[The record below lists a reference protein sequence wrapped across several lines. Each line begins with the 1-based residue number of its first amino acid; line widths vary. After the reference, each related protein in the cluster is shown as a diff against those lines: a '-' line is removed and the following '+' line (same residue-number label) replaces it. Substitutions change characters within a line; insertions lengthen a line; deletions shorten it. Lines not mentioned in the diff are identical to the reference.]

1 MNRLNL
7 SNKLSLLLVLAV
19 LLSTGILGL
28 YFDTFLKDDYLQST
42 KKRMNHGYH
51 RLAADI
57 VKIENELS
65 QGISFIETDENILAS
80 IDLIN
85 NYQDKESY
93 HAVLL
98 DEEKKNIV
106 RQLLSKVKLS
116 LNDDISLYDKHQEL
130 IAFVVK
136 KNNTYHLNFV
146 SYENGTKVLYSKCE
160 NDERY
165 AKSPFKEH
173 PFIQF
178 QHISYYGTDDK
189 VNNNII
195 TYHLYENDIV
205 IKSHHSIMDRSNE
218 NILAHIEMSHELGS
232 TYLVALS
239 DDLDMHITA
248 TQDEQYAPQAQPLLS
263 DKGIDQIKIRHTRE
277 DYYGVASLE
286 TQDGHIY
293 LVTTLNKAL
302 LNTALNDN
310 RRKFLILLLFVAG
323 AMLVILRFLLAKGLS
338 RPLETLMVQIKKI
351 EKGDYSRSTPV
362 HTGDELETISK
373 NVNNLATTIQ
383 ERESALERSQ
393 ENLAYLSHHDELTDL
408 PNRRLFSLQLEH
420 ALNLAN
426 RKQTKL
432 AVLFLDLDYFK
443 HINDTLGHDV
453 GDLLLKSVS
462 LRLKESLRSAD
473 TLARI
478 GGDEF
483 NILIEEID
491 DIEEVNVIARK
502 LLEDFKAPF
511 FCSDEEINITVS
523 IGIALYPTDGTNSV
537 SLIKNADLALY
548 RSKEKGRNRYSFY
561 SKKFSDILETRT
573 MQINAMRSAIERG
586 DEFTLLYQPKISLLN
601 EEVTAVEALIRWNSP
616 ELGLI
621 PTDQFIKL
629 AEETELIIPV
639 GQWVLQQ
646 ACLDFM
652 AMQEQGCRLDHISIN
667 ISNIQLK
674 DASIIETLQE
684 VVSATGILPHQIEL
698 EITESYIASNKRKV
712 METLHGIREMGLRMA
727 IDDFGTGYS
736 SMSYLQKLPVTRLKI
751 DKSFVDGLPGSAE
764 NLAITKAIIALAKTF
779 GLKITA
785 EGVETEAQMKLLKK
799 EQCDEAQG
807 YYYAKPLSIEAFT
820 AYYRSRK

>member
-1 MNRLNL
+1 MNKLNL

-19 LLSTGILGL
+19 LLSTGILGF
-28 YFDTFLKDDYLQST
+28 YFDNFLKDDYLQST

-51 RLAADI
+51 RLAADLT
-57 VKIENELS
+57 KIEDELK
-65 QGISFIETDENILAS
+65 QGIAFIETDENILAS

-93 HAVLL
+93 QAVLL
-98 DEEKKNIV
+98 DEEKKNIAQ
-106 RQLLSKVKLS
+106 QLLSKVKLS

-130 IAFVVK
+130 IAFVFRE
-136 KNNTYHLNFV
+136 NNTYHLNFV
-146 SYENGTKVLYSKCE
+146 SYENGAKVLYSKNE
-160 NDERY
+160 DDDHY
-165 AKSPFKEH
+165 ARVPFQEH

-178 QHISYYGTDDK
+178 EHVSYYGKDDK
-189 VNNNII
+189 VNNIII
-195 TYHLYENDIV
+195 TYHLYKNDIV
-205 IKSHHSIMDRSNE
+205 IKSHHSIMDSSRE
-218 NILAHIEMSHELGS
+218 NLLAHIEMSHELGD
-232 TYLVALS
+232 TYLANLS
-239 DDLDMHITA
+239 DDLDMHIAA
-248 TQDEQYAPQAQPLLS
+248 TKNAQYAPLAQPLLT
-263 DKGIDQIKIRHTRE
+263 DKWSDQIKIRHTRE
-277 DYYGVASLE
+277 DYYGVASIK

-302 LNTALNDN
+302 LNSSLNDN
-310 RRKFLILLLFVAG
+310 RRKFLILLLLVAG

-338 RPLETLMVQIKKI
+338 KPLETLMVQINKI
-351 EKGDYSRSTPV
+351 DKGDYSRSTPV
-362 HTGDELETISK
+362 HTGDELEMISK

-383 ERESALERSQ
+383 ERESALEKSQ

-420 ALNLAN
+420 ALNLAK

-432 AVLFLDLDYFK
+432 AVLFLDIDYFK

-491 DIEEVNVIARK
+491 DIEEVNTIAKK

-523 IGIALYPTDGTNSV
+523 VGVALYPTDGDSSV

-561 SKKFSDILETRT
+561 SKKFSDILEERT
-573 MQINAMRSAIERG
+573 MQINAMRSAIDKG
-586 DEFTLLYQPKISLLN
+586 DEFTLLYQPKISLLS

-616 ELGLI
+616 ELGSI

-639 GQWVLQQ
+639 GTWVLQQ
-646 ACLDFM
+646 ACRDFM
-652 AMQEQGCRLDHISIN
+652 IMQHQGCQLDHISIN

-674 DASIIETLQE
+674 DASIIDTLQD

-712 METLHGIREMGLRMA
+712 METLHGIREMGLHMA

-751 DKSFVDGLPGSAE
+751 DKSFVDGLPDSTE

-779 GLKITA
+779 DLKITA

-807 YYYAKPLSIEAFT
+807 YYYAKPLSIEDFT
-820 AYYRSRK
+820 AYYHSSK